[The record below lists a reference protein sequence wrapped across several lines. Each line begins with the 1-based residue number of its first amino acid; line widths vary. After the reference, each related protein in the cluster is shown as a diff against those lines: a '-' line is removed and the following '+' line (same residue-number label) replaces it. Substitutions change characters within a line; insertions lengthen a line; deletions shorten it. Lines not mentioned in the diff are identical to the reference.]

1 MARGLEGKTRP
12 ARARRFDRSQAV
24 GSSVGIMALNLPQIS
39 LSVSIRNSLLTSV
52 FLLLAILAGVSVL
65 ATMRLSALQDAVE
78 SINRDRVPKIQA
90 LGDLNVSIAHAHL
103 VAIRAALST
112 APDPRAEAEG
122 ELRRRIVE
130 VQAKLARFQETIG
143 SDAPMKMAFDQLIN
157 KWELYLKQ
165 QAVVLE
171 PEVGASRNRLEHEVN
186 VQTPPIFQAVVDAVE
201 HAIKLADHRA
211 DSAIQD
217 ATLDAQLFRWVL
229 WSVNGVSVMIGL
241 ATLFFVIHDVS
252 MPIFRITRSM
262 EAIAKGELQTEIPYA
277 DHTNELGLMARAL
290 AVFRASLV
298 ENERLNAATR
308 TLSELSEWL
317 QSAKSE
323 SELYQM
329 ISKVLGGLMPECT
342 GTLYIYADSR
352 DVLEVAAEWNGEA
365 RTRFLHPDDCWSL
378 RRGHVYIHG
387 TNEVEFRC
395 DHVHDGA
402 DENYC
407 CIPILAHGETVGLLH
422 VEYNFK
428 GEETAAQAKAR
439 FADRARLG
447 LACAEHLSIAI
458 ANMKLREGLRDQSLR
473 DALTGLNNR
482 RSLIETARRELLRA
496 SRNGTPVSLV
506 TLDID
511 HFKSFNDNH
520 GHEAGDT
527 VLRHVGEI
535 LKAGFT
541 DGDLPCR
548 LGGEEFVVLL
558 PNCTIDEAALRAEEL
573 RARVEALNIS
583 YGDGMLP
590 RVTVSVG
597 VAAYPEAGIDLPEIL
612 RVADGALY
620 RAKHRGRNRVELA
633 NGGMVPPIDEMTN
646 RAVATLDAIVAR
658 AESGAP
664 TPGNQEDDQRVA

>member
-1 MARGLEGKTRP
+1 
-12 ARARRFDRSQAV
+12 
-24 GSSVGIMALNLPQIS
+24 MALNLPQIS

-78 SINRDRVPKIQA
+78 SINRDRLPEIRA
-90 LGDLNVSIAHAHL
+90 LADLNVDVAHTHL

-112 APDPRAEAEG
+112 AAEPRAAAEQ
-122 ELRRRIVE
+122 ELRRRTTE
-130 VQAKLARFQETIG
+130 VDAKIARFKESIG
-143 SDAPMKMAFDQLIN
+143 DDAPMRMAFDQFVN
-157 KWELYLKQ
+157 KWDMYQKQ
-165 QAVVLE
+165 QAVMLE
-171 PEVGASRNRLEHEVN
+171 PEVGANRDRLERVVN
-186 VQTPPIFQAVVDAVE
+186 IETPPLFQAVVDAVE
-201 HAIKLADHRA
+201 HGIRLADHRA
-211 DSAIQD
+211 DSAINS
-217 ATLDAQLFRWVL
+217 ATLDAQIFRCVL
-229 WSVNGVSVMIGL
+229 WSVNGVSIMIGL
-241 ATLFFVIHDVS
+241 ATLLFVIHDVS

-323 SELYQM
+323 PELYQM
-329 ISKVLGGLMPECT
+329 ISTVLGGLMPECT
-342 GTLYIYADSR
+342 GALYIYADSR
-352 DVLEVAAEWNGEA
+352 DVLEIAAEWNGSST
-365 RTRFLHPDDCWSL
+365 TRALHPDDCWSL

-387 TNEVEFRC
+387 TSEVEFRC
-395 DHVHDGA
+395 DHVHDGVN
-402 DENYC
+402 ENYC

-422 VEYNFK
+422 VEYNST
-428 GEETAAQAKAR
+428 GQETEAEAKAR

-458 ANMKLREGLRDQSLR
+458 ANVKLREGLRDQSLR

-482 RSLIETARRELLRA
+482 RYLIETARRELLRA
-496 SRNGTPVSLV
+496 ARSRTPVSVV

-527 VLRHVGEI
+527 VLRHIGEI
-535 LKAGFT
+535 LKATFA
-541 DGDLPCR
+541 DGEVPCR

-558 PNCTIDEAALRAEEL
+558 PNCTIEEAALRAEEL

-590 RVTVSVG
+590 RVTISVG

-620 RAKHRGRNRVELA
+620 RAKQRGRNRVELA
-633 NGGMVPPIDEMTN
+633 SGGMVPPIDEMTS

-658 AESGAP
+658 AETRPIAPADPESGA
-664 TPGNQEDDQRVA
+664 RVA

>member
-1 MARGLEGKTRP
+1 
-12 ARARRFDRSQAV
+12 
-24 GSSVGIMALNLPQIS
+24 MALNLPQIS
-39 LSVSIRNSLLTSV
+39 LSVSIKNSLLTSV
-52 FLLLAILAGVSVL
+52 FLLLLILGGVSVL

-78 SINRDRVPKIQA
+78 SINRDRLPKIRA
-90 LGDLNVSIAHAHL
+90 LGDLDVDIAHAHL

-112 APDPRAEAEG
+112 ATEPRAAAEQ
-122 ELRRRIVE
+122 ELRRRTTDVDAQI
-130 VQAKLARFQETIG
+130 ARFRDTIG
-143 SDAPMKMAFDQLIN
+143 SDAPMKMAFDQFVN
-157 KWELYLKQ
+157 KWDLYQKQ
-165 QAVVLE
+165 QAVMLE
-171 PEVGASRNRLEHEVN
+171 PEVGADRDRLEHVVN
-186 VQTPPIFQAVVDAVE
+186 IETPPVFQAVVDAIG
-201 HAIKLADHRA
+201 HGIKLADHRA
-211 DSAIQD
+211 DSAIAD
-217 ATLDAQLFRWVL
+217 ATLDAQIFRIVL
-229 WSVNGVSVMIGL
+229 WSVNGVSIMIGL
-241 ATLFFVIHDVS
+241 ATLLFVIHDVS
-252 MPIFRITRSM
+252 MPIFRITGSM

-277 DHTNELGLMARAL
+277 DHTNELGMMARAL
-290 AVFRASLV
+290 AVFRTSLV

-323 SELYQM
+323 PELYQM
-329 ISKVLGGLMPECT
+329 ISTVLGGLMPECT

-352 DVLEVAAEWNGEA
+352 DVLEVAAEWNGA
-365 RTRFLHPDDCWSL
+365 STTRSLHPDDCWSL

-387 TNEVEFRC
+387 TSEVEFRC
-395 DHVHDGA
+395 DHVHDEVN
-402 DENYC
+402 ENYC

-428 GEETAAQAKAR
+428 GNETAAEAKAR

-458 ANMKLREGLRDQSLR
+458 ANVKLREGLRDQSLR

-482 RSLIETARRELLRA
+482 RCLVETARRELLRA
-496 SRNGTPVSLV
+496 ARSRTPVSVV

-527 VLRHVGEI
+527 VLRHIGEI
-535 LKAGFT
+535 LKATFA
-541 DGDLPCR
+541 DDAMPCR

-558 PNCTIDEAALRAEEL
+558 PSCAIEEAALRAEEL

-590 RVTVSVG
+590 RVTISVG
-597 VAAYPEAGIDLPEIL
+597 VAAYPEAGIDLTEIL

-620 RAKHRGRNRVELA
+620 RAKHKGRNRVELA
-633 NGGMVPPIDEMTN
+633 TGGMVPPIDEMTN
-646 RAVATLDAIVAR
+646 RAVATLDAIVGR
-658 AESGAP
+658 AETRTN
-664 TPGNQEDDQRVA
+664 TPSDRVA

>member
-1 MARGLEGKTRP
+1 
-12 ARARRFDRSQAV
+12 
-24 GSSVGIMALNLPQIS
+24 MALNLPQIS
-39 LSVSIRNSLLTSV
+39 LSVSIKNSLLTSV
-52 FLLLAILAGVSVL
+52 FLLLLILGGVSVL

-78 SINRDRVPKIQA
+78 SINRDRLPKIRA
-90 LGDLNVSIAHAHL
+90 LGDLDVDIAHAHL

-112 APDPRAEAEG
+112 ATEPRAAAEQ
-122 ELRRRIVE
+122 ELRRRTTE
-130 VQAKLARFQETIG
+130 VDAQIARFRDTIG
-143 SDAPMKMAFDQLIN
+143 SDAPMKMAFDQFVN
-157 KWELYLKQ
+157 KWDMYQKQ
-165 QAVVLE
+165 QAVMLE
-171 PEVGASRNRLEHEVN
+171 PEVGADRDRLEHVVN
-186 VQTPPIFQAVVDAVE
+186 IETPPVFQAVVDAIG

-211 DSAIQD
+211 DSAID
-217 ATLDAQLFRWVL
+217 SATLDAQVFRLVL

-241 ATLFFVIHDVS
+241 ATLLFVIHDVS

-277 DHTNELGLMARAL
+277 DHTNELGMMARAL
-290 AVFRASLV
+290 AVFRTSLV

-323 SELYQM
+323 PELYQM
-329 ISKVLGGLMPECT
+329 ISTVLGGLMPECT

-352 DVLEVAAEWNGEA
+352 DVLEVAAEWNGA
-365 RTRFLHPDDCWSL
+365 STTRSLHPDDCWSL

-387 TNEVEFRC
+387 TSEVEFPC
-395 DHVHDGA
+395 DHVHDEVN
-402 DENYC
+402 ENYC

-428 GEETAAQAKAR
+428 GNETAAEAKAR

-458 ANMKLREGLRDQSLR
+458 ANVKLREGLRDQSLR

-482 RSLIETARRELLRA
+482 RCLVETARRELLRA
-496 SRNGTPVSLV
+496 ARSRTPVSVV

-527 VLRHVGEI
+527 VLRHIGEI
-535 LKAGFT
+535 LKATFA
-541 DGDLPCR
+541 DDAMPCR

-558 PNCTIDEAALRAEEL
+558 PSCAIEEAALRAEEL

-590 RVTVSVG
+590 RVTISVG
-597 VAAYPEAGIDLPEIL
+597 VAAYPEAGIDLTEIL

-620 RAKHRGRNRVELA
+620 RAKHKGRNRVELA
-633 NGGMVPPIDEMTN
+633 TGGMVPPIDEMTD

-658 AESGAP
+658 AETRTN
-664 TPGNQEDDQRVA
+664 TPSDRVA

>member
-1 MARGLEGKTRP
+1 
-12 ARARRFDRSQAV
+12 
-24 GSSVGIMALNLPQIS
+24 MALNLPQIS
-39 LSVSIRNSLLTSV
+39 LSVSIKNSLLTSV
-52 FLLLAILAGVSVL
+52 FLLLAILGGVSVM

-78 SINRDRVPKIQA
+78 AINRDRLPKIRA
-90 LGDLNVSIAHAHL
+90 LGDLNVGIAHAHL

-112 APDPRAEAEG
+112 APEPRAEAEG

-130 VQAKLARFQETIG
+130 VQAKIAGFKDMIG
-143 SDAPMKMAFDQLIN
+143 PDAPMKMAFDQFVN
-157 KWELYLKQ
+157 KWDLYLKQ
-165 QAVVLE
+165 QAVMLE
-171 PEVGASRNRLEHEVN
+171 PEVGANRERLEHVVN
-186 VQTPPIFQAVVDAVE
+186 VQTPPIFQAVVDAIG
-201 HAIKLADHRA
+201 HGLKLADHRA
-211 DSAIQD
+211 DSAIES
-217 ATLDAQLFRWVL
+217 ATLDAQLFRIVL
-229 WSVNGVSVMIGL
+229 WSVNGVSVLIGL
-241 ATLFFVIHDVS
+241 ATLLFVIHDVS

-290 AVFRASLV
+290 AVFRKSLV

-323 SELYQM
+323 PELYQM
-329 ISKVLGGLMPECT
+329 ISTVLGGLMPECT
-342 GTLYIYADSR
+342 GALYIYADSR
-352 DVLEVAAEWNGEA
+352 DVLEVAAEWNGTST
-365 RTRFLHPDDCWSL
+365 TRSLHPDDCWSL

-395 DHVHDGA
+395 DHVHDDV

-422 VEYNFK
+422 VEYNHQ
-428 GEETAAQAKAR
+428 GEESEAEAKAR

-458 ANMKLREGLRDQSLR
+458 ANIKLREGLRDQSLR

-482 RSLIETARRELLRA
+482 RCLIETARRQLLRA
-496 SRNGTPVSLV
+496 SRSRTPVSIV

-535 LKAGFT
+535 LKASFS
-541 DGDLPCR
+541 DDDVPCR
-548 LGGEEFVVLL
+548 LGGEEFVVVM
-558 PNCTIDEAALRAEEL
+558 PNCAIEEAALRAEEL

-597 VAAYPEAGIDLPEIL
+597 VAAYPEAGMDLTEIL

-620 RAKHRGRNRVELA
+620 RAKQKGRNRVELA
-633 NGGMVPPIDEMTN
+633 SGGMVPPLDEVAN
-646 RAVATLDAIVAR
+646 RAVAKLDAIVAR
-658 AESGAP
+658 AETRPVATSP
-664 TPGNQEDDQRVA
+664 LPSTPNAVRSS

>member
-1 MARGLEGKTRP
+1 
-12 ARARRFDRSQAV
+12 
-24 GSSVGIMALNLPQIS
+24 MALNLPQIS

-78 SINRDRVPKIQA
+78 SINRDRLPEIRA
-90 LGDLNVSIAHAHL
+90 LADLNVDVAHTHL

-112 APDPRAEAEG
+112 AAEPRAAAEQ
-122 ELRRRIVE
+122 ELRRRTTE
-130 VQAKLARFQETIG
+130 VDAKIARFKESIG
-143 SDAPMKMAFDQLIN
+143 DDAPMRMAFDQFVN
-157 KWELYLKQ
+157 KWDMYQKQ
-165 QAVVLE
+165 QAVMLE
-171 PEVGASRNRLEHEVN
+171 PEVGANRDRLERVVN
-186 VQTPPIFQAVVDAVE
+186 IETPPLFQAVVDAVE
-201 HAIKLADHRA
+201 HGIRLADHRA
-211 DSAIQD
+211 DSAINS
-217 ATLDAQLFRWVL
+217 ATLDAQIFRWVL
-229 WSVNGVSVMIGL
+229 WSVNGVSIMIGL

-323 SELYQM
+323 PELYQM
-329 ISKVLGGLMPECT
+329 ISTVLGGLMPECT
-342 GTLYIYADSR
+342 GALYIYADSR
-352 DVLEVAAEWNGEA
+352 DVLEIAAEWNGSST
-365 RTRFLHPDDCWSL
+365 TRALHPDDCWSL

-387 TNEVEFRC
+387 TSEVEFRC
-395 DHVHDGA
+395 DHVHDGVN
-402 DENYC
+402 ENYC

-422 VEYNFK
+422 VEYNST
-428 GEETAAQAKAR
+428 GQETEAEAKAR

-458 ANMKLREGLRDQSLR
+458 ANVKLREGLRDQSLR

-482 RSLIETARRELLRA
+482 RYLIETARRELLRA
-496 SRNGTPVSLV
+496 ARSRTPVSVV

-527 VLRHVGEI
+527 VLRHIGEI
-535 LKAGFT
+535 LKATFA
-541 DGDLPCR
+541 DGEMPCR

-558 PNCTIDEAALRAEEL
+558 PNCTIEEAALRAEEL

-590 RVTVSVG
+590 RVTISVG

-620 RAKHRGRNRVELA
+620 RAKQRGRNRVELA
-633 NGGMVPPIDEMTN
+633 SGGMVPPIDEMTS

-658 AESGAP
+658 AETRPIAPADPESGA
-664 TPGNQEDDQRVA
+664 RVA

>member
-1 MARGLEGKTRP
+1 
-12 ARARRFDRSQAV
+12 
-24 GSSVGIMALNLPQIS
+24 MALNLPQIS

-78 SINRDRVPKIQA
+78 SINRDRLPEIRA
-90 LGDLNVSIAHAHL
+90 LADLNVDVAHTHL

-112 APDPRAEAEG
+112 AAEPRAAAEQ
-122 ELRRRIVE
+122 ELRRRTTE
-130 VQAKLARFQETIG
+130 VDAKIARFKESIG
-143 SDAPMKMAFDQLIN
+143 DDAPMRMAFDQFVN
-157 KWELYLKQ
+157 KWDMYQKQ
-165 QAVVLE
+165 QAVMLE
-171 PEVGASRNRLEHEVN
+171 PEVGANRDRLERVVN
-186 VQTPPIFQAVVDAVE
+186 IETPPLFQAVVDAVE
-201 HAIKLADHRA
+201 HGIRLADHRA
-211 DSAIQD
+211 DSAINS
-217 ATLDAQLFRWVL
+217 ATLDAQIFRWVL
-229 WSVNGVSVMIGL
+229 WSVNGVSIMIGL
-241 ATLFFVIHDVS
+241 ATLLFVIHDVS

-323 SELYQM
+323 PELYQM
-329 ISKVLGGLMPECT
+329 ISTVLGGLMPECT
-342 GTLYIYADSR
+342 GALYIYADSR
-352 DVLEVAAEWNGEA
+352 DVLEIAAEWNGSST
-365 RTRFLHPDDCWSL
+365 TRALHPDDCWSL

-387 TNEVEFRC
+387 TSEVEFRC
-395 DHVHDGA
+395 DHVHDGVN
-402 DENYC
+402 ENYC

-422 VEYNFK
+422 VEYNST
-428 GEETAAQAKAR
+428 GQETEAEAKAR

-458 ANMKLREGLRDQSLR
+458 ANVKLREGLRDQSLR

-482 RSLIETARRELLRA
+482 HYLIETARRELLRA
-496 SRNGTPVSLV
+496 ARSRTPVSVV

-527 VLRHVGEI
+527 VLRHIGEI
-535 LKAGFT
+535 LKATFA
-541 DGDLPCR
+541 DGEMPCR

-558 PNCTIDEAALRAEEL
+558 PNCTIEEAALRAEEL

-590 RVTVSVG
+590 RVTISVG

-620 RAKHRGRNRVELA
+620 RAKQRGRNRVELA
-633 NGGMVPPIDEMTN
+633 SGGMVPPIDEMTS

-658 AESGAP
+658 AETRPIAPADPESGA
-664 TPGNQEDDQRVA
+664 RVA

>member
-1 MARGLEGKTRP
+1 
-12 ARARRFDRSQAV
+12 
-24 GSSVGIMALNLPQIS
+24 MALNLPQIS
-39 LSVSIRNSLLTSV
+39 LSVSIKNSLLTSV
-52 FLLLAILAGVSVL
+52 FLLLAILGGVSVL

-78 SINRDRVPKIQA
+78 SINRERLPKIRA
-90 LGDLNVSIAHAHL
+90 LGGLDVDIAHAHL

-112 APDPRAEAEG
+112 AAEPRAAAEQ
-122 ELRRRIVE
+122 ELRRRTTE
-130 VQAKLARFQETIG
+130 VDAQIAQFRDMIG
-143 SDAPMKMAFDQLIN
+143 SDAPMKMAFDQFVN
-157 KWELYLKQ
+157 KWDLYQKQ
-165 QAVVLE
+165 QAVMLE
-171 PEVGASRNRLEHEVN
+171 PEVGADRDRLEHVVN
-186 VQTPPIFQAVVDAVE
+186 IETPPVFQAVVDAIG
-201 HAIKLADHRA
+201 HGIKLADHRA
-211 DSAIQD
+211 DSAID
-217 ATLDAQLFRWVL
+217 SATLDAQVFRLVL
-229 WSVNGVSVMIGL
+229 WSVNGVSIMIGL
-241 ATLFFVIHDVS
+241 ATLLFVIHDVS

-277 DHTNELGLMARAL
+277 DHTNELGMMARAL
-290 AVFRASLV
+290 AVFRTSLV

-323 SELYQM
+323 PELYQM
-329 ISKVLGGLMPECT
+329 ISTVLGGLMPECT

-352 DVLEVAAEWNGEA
+352 DVLEVAAEWNGA
-365 RTRFLHPDDCWSL
+365 ATTRSLHPDDCWSL

-387 TNEVEFRC
+387 TSEVEFRC
-395 DHVHDGA
+395 DHVHDGVN
-402 DENYC
+402 ENYC

-428 GEETAAQAKAR
+428 GGETAAEAKAR

-458 ANMKLREGLRDQSLR
+458 ANVKLREGLRDQSLR

-482 RSLIETARRELLRA
+482 RYLVETARRELLRA
-496 SRNGTPVSLV
+496 ARSRTPVSIV

-527 VLRHVGEI
+527 VLRHIGEI
-535 LKAGFT
+535 LKTTFA
-541 DGDLPCR
+541 DDAMPCR
-548 LGGEEFVVLL
+548 LGGEEFVVIM
-558 PNCTIDEAALRAEEL
+558 PGCAIEEAALRAEEL

-590 RVTVSVG
+590 RVTISVG
-597 VAAYPEAGIDLPEIL
+597 IAAYPEAGIDLPEIL

-620 RAKHRGRNRVELA
+620 RAKQKGRNRVELA
-633 NGGMVPPIDEMTN
+633 SGGMVPPIDELTN
-646 RAVATLDAIVAR
+646 RAVAALDAIVAH
-658 AESGAP
+658 AETKPIASSA
-664 TPGNQEDDQRVA
+664 TDARVA